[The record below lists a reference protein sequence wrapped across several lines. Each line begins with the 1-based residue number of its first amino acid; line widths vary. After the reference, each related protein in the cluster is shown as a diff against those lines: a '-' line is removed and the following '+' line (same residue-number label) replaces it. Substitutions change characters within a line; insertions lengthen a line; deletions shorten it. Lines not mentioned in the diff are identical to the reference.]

1 MSESFH
7 WETYKEALLFLG
19 TAGVIVPLFRR
30 LHLSP
35 VLGFLMAGVLLGPY
49 GLGRFANSA
58 DWVSSFALTNPE
70 SVAAVGE
77 FGVVFLLFMIG
88 LELSWERL
96 QRMRRL
102 IFGLGAAQVIVSTS
116 VLASL
121 AYWLGMGPRS
131 AVIFGAALSLSS
143 TAIAIPVLAERRRL
157 TTGAGRTA
165 FSILLFQDLMVAPL
179 LFTVSILGSS
189 HPHGTA
195 EPLLTEVLWTIAP
208 ALLALASLLL
218 LGRLVLRPLFH
229 LVAAA
234 RSTELFVAACLF
246 VIVGTSVATAAAGL
260 SLALGAF
267 IAGLLLAETEF
278 RREIEVT
285 IEPFQGLL
293 LGLFFVSIG
302 TGLDLS
308 QVAQAPGVIVGFVL
322 GLIAVKAAIIFLL
335 ARAFRLGSRLAG
347 EVALVLAPGG
357 EFAFVMIG
365 AAIAGKVVPAAV
377 GGEVMIIV
385 TLSMF
390 ALPFLG
396 YLGAK
401 LAPHHTPDEAAL
413 AALAPGAD
421 VGAGRVIIVGYGRVG
436 QLVGQMLARH
446 DISFVAIDDDPKL
459 VARERQAG
467 AYVYWGN
474 AARAEFL
481 QRCGIAQAAALVVTI
496 NSPRAAEEIVAVAR
510 AARPDLTIVARARD
524 AHHATVLYGLGVTDA
539 IPETIEASLQL
550 SEAVLVDVGVPMG
563 HVIAS
568 IHERRDEY
576 RRLLQPVAEA
586 PRRERRA
593 IRLSTRI
600 KEAGKRGSAEA
611 KREV

>member
-1 MSESFH
+1 MPEGFH
-7 WETYKEALLFLG
+7 WETYKGALLFLG
-19 TAGVIVPLFRR
+19 TAGVVVPLFRR

-49 GLGRFANSA
+49 GLGRFITSA
-58 DWVSSFALTNPE
+58 DWVSSLALTNPE
-70 SVAAVGE
+70 AVAAVGE

-102 IFGLGAAQVIVSTS
+102 IFGLGAAQVIFCAS
-116 VLASL
+116 VLALL
-121 AYWLGMGPRS
+121 AHWLGLAPRN
-131 AVIFGAALSLSS
+131 AIIFGAALSLSS

-157 TTGAGRTA
+157 NTGAGRTA

-179 LFTVSILGSS
+179 LFTVSILASA
-189 HPHGTA
+189 HPHGTS
-195 EPLLTEVLWTIAP
+195 EPIISELFWTIAP
-208 ALLALASLLL
+208 ALAALASLLL

-234 RSTELFVAACLF
+234 KSTELFMAACLF
-246 VIVGTSVATAAAGL
+246 VVVGTSVATAAAGL
-260 SLALGAF
+260 SMALGAF

-308 QVAQAPGVIVGFVL
+308 QVAEAPGVIVGFVV

-365 AAIAGKVVPAAV
+365 AAIAGQVVPAAM
-377 GGEVMIIV
+377 GGEIMVIV

-390 ALPFLG
+390 VLPVLG
-396 YLGAK
+396 LFGAK
-401 LAPHHTPDEAAL
+401 LGPRQAPDEAAL
-413 AALAPGAD
+413 AALAPEAD
-421 VGAGRVIIVGYGRVG
+421 IGAGRVIIVGYGRVG

-446 DISFVAIDDDPKL
+446 DISFVAVDDDPKL
-459 VARERQAG
+459 VARE
-467 AYVYWGN
+467 
-474 AARAEFL
+474 
-481 QRCGIAQAAALVVTI
+481 
-496 NSPRAAEEIVAVAR
+496 
-510 AARPDLTIVARARD
+510 
-524 AHHATVLYGLGVTDA
+524 
-539 IPETIEASLQL
+539 
-550 SEAVLVDVGVPMG
+550 
-563 HVIAS
+563 
-568 IHERRDEY
+568 
-576 RRLLQPVAEA
+576 
-586 PRRERRA
+586 
-593 IRLSTRI
+593 
-600 KEAGKRGSAEA
+600 
-611 KREV
+611 

>member
-1 MSESFH
+1 MPESFH
-7 WETYKEALLFLG
+7 WDTYKEPLLFLA
-19 TAGVIVPLFRR
+19 TASVIVPLFRR

-35 VLGFLMAGVLLGPY
+35 VLGFLIGGVILGPY
-49 GLGRFANSA
+49 GLGRFASSA
-58 DWVSSFALTNPE
+58 AWVSAFAITNPE
-70 SVAAVGE
+70 SVASVAE

-102 IFGLGAAQVIVSTS
+102 IFGLGAAQVIVCTS
-116 VLASL
+116 VLAAVAS
-121 AYWLGMGPRS
+121 WIGMAPRN
-131 AVIFGAALSLSS
+131 AIILGAALSLSS

-157 TTGAGRTA
+157 NTGAGRTA

-179 LFTVSILGSS
+179 LFTVSILGGP
-189 HPHGTA
+189 HPQQSAA
-195 EPLLTEVLWTIAP
+195 EPIVAELFWTIAP
-208 ALLALASLLL
+208 AFAALASLLL
-218 LGRLVLRPLFH
+218 LGRLILRPLFH

-234 RSTELFVAACLF
+234 RSTELFMAACLF
-246 VIVGTSVATAAAGL
+246 VVVATSVGSAAAGL
-260 SLALGAF
+260 SMALGAF
-267 IAGLLLAETEF
+267 VAGLLLAETEF
-278 RREIEVT
+278 RRAIEVT
-285 IEPFQGLL
+285 MEPFQGLL

-308 QVAQAPGVIVGFVL
+308 QVAAAPGVILAFVVGV
-322 GLIAVKAAIIFLL
+322 IAVKAAIIYAL
-335 ARAFRLGSRLAG
+335 ARLFRLGSRSAG

-365 AAIAGKVVPAAV
+365 AAIVGKVVPASI
-377 GGEVMIIV
+377 GSEVMVVV

-390 ALPFLG
+390 ALPLLG
-396 YLGAK
+396 LIGAK
-401 LAPHHTPDEAAL
+401 LGPRHTPDEAAL
-413 AALAPGAD
+413 AALAPEAD

-436 QLVGQMLARH
+436 HLVGEMLSRH
-446 DISFVAIDDDPKL
+446 DIAFVAIDDDPKL

-481 QRCGIAQAAALVVTI
+481 QRCGIGQAAALVVTI
-496 NSPRAAEEIVAVAR
+496 NAPRAAEEIVALAR

-524 AHHATVLYGLGVTDA
+524 AHHATVLYSLGVTDA

-576 RRLLQPVAEA
+576 RRLLQPVADSP
-586 PRRERRA
+586 PRRRRA
-593 IRLSTRI
+593 IRLSTRM
-600 KEAGKRGSAEA
+600 KDAKRGPAGA
-611 KREV
+611 QREI

>member
-1 MSESFH
+1 MPETFH
-7 WETYKEALLFLG
+7 WQTYKEALLFLG

-35 VLGFLMAGVLLGPY
+35 VLGFLTAGVLLGPY
-49 GLGRFANSA
+49 GLGRFANSVPWA
-58 DWVSSFALTNPE
+58 SSFALTNPE
-70 SVAAVGE
+70 TVAAIGE

-102 IFGLGAAQVIVSTS
+102 IFGLGAAQVIVCAS
-116 VLASL
+116 VLAAL
-121 AYWLGMGPRS
+121 AFWLGMGPRN
-131 AVIFGAALSLSS
+131 AIIFGAALSLSS

-179 LFTVSILGSS
+179 LFTVSILGAP
-189 HPHGTA
+189 HPQGGGA
-195 EPLLTEVLWTIAP
+195 ESILTELLWTIAS
-208 ALLALASLLL
+208 AFVALASLLL
-218 LGRLVLRPLFH
+218 LGRLILRPLFH

-234 RSTELFVAACLF
+234 KSAELFMAACLF
-246 VIVGTSVATAAAGL
+246 VVVGTSVATAAAGL
-260 SLALGAF
+260 SMALGAF

-308 QVAQAPGVIVGFVL
+308 QVAAAPGVIVGFVV

-335 ARAFRLGSRLAG
+335 ARAFRLGPRLAG

-365 AAIAGKVVPAAV
+365 AAIAGKVVPAPM
-377 GGEVMIIV
+377 GGEVMIVV

-390 ALPFLG
+390 ALPLLG
-396 YLGAK
+396 LLGAK
-401 LAPHHTPDEAAL
+401 LGPRQAPDETAL
-413 AALAPGAD
+413 AALAPEAD

-446 DISFVAIDDDPKL
+446 DIAFVAIDDDPKL

-474 AARAEFL
+474 AARPEFL
-481 QRCGIAQAAALVVTI
+481 QRCGIGQAAALVVTI
-496 NSPRAAEEIVAVAR
+496 NSPRAAEEIVAIAR

-524 AHHATVLYGLGVTDA
+524 AHHATVLYG
-539 IPETIEASLQL
+539 
-550 SEAVLVDVGVPMG
+550 
-563 HVIAS
+563 
-568 IHERRDEY
+568 
-576 RRLLQPVAEA
+576 
-586 PRRERRA
+586 
-593 IRLSTRI
+593 
-600 KEAGKRGSAEA
+600 
-611 KREV
+611 